1 MIFKMFFLNFRVS
14 DRDPQTSFI
23 VLAGPRNHPR
33 SEKREWDWGGGA
45 ETKYYSW
52 NYGLLSPPPPS
63 LFIYSAPLSCSLLQR
78 NKSLV

>member
-33 SEKREWDWGGGA
+33 SEKREWDWGGGQKPS
-45 ETKYYSW
+45 TIP
-52 NYGLLSPPPPS
+52 GIMGFFPPPS